1 MPRVLAISGGVGG
14 AKLALGMSRLLEPHE
29 LTIAVNTGDD
39 ETFHGLHVSPD
50 VDTVVYALAGL
61 TNPETGWGVAG
72 DTFRALDALGRLG
85 GETWF
90 RLGDLDLAMHLR
102 RTELLAAG
110 STLTEATRAIC
121 DALGV
126 RHPVVP
132 MSDAAVRTIARTEHG
147 EMAFQ
152 EYFVRHACEPR
163 ITGVRFAGAENAPPS
178 PALSEA
184 IANADAIVFCPS
196 NPLVSIEPVLAVQG
210 VRDAIERFT
219 GPRIAVSPI
228 VGGTRAQGPRR
239 QDDGGTRRGGQQRR
253 RRAPLPRAPGRAR
266 HRRGRRRRGPGG
278 RGAGHRRARRPHH
291 HDHGRRQDG
300 TRPRSA
306 GARGADKTATERAVT
321 GLLPHPLRTI
331 VPMKPLAEAKTRL
344 WDDLPSLE
352 RQAVVLL
359 MLERVVTAALNAT
372 ARGACVVVGGDEVV
386 REVAEAS
393 GARWVPDHA
402 TGLNAALWAAIQT
415 AYTDGA
421 EATLFLPGDLPLVTY
436 DDVLTLVAAS
446 DQYTRTVCVRASS
459 DGGTNALLQPAG
471 TAFEPLLGQ
480 RSFREALSSSNRS
493 GSGAGQRP
501 ILPRVAF
508 DLDTRADYEW
518 AKGNV
523 AWFARSVYDWGTW
536 LGSGRKGALPSA
548 TH

>member
-1 MPRVLAISGGVGG
+1 M
-14 AKLALGMSRLLEPHE
+14 
-29 LTIAVNTGDD
+29 
-39 ETFHGLHVSPD
+39 
-50 VDTVVYALAGL
+50 
-61 TNPETGWGVAG
+61 
-72 DTFRALDALGRLG
+72 
-85 GETWF
+85 
-90 RLGDLDLAMHLR
+90 
-102 RTELLAAG
+102 
-110 STLTEATRAIC
+110 
-121 DALGV
+121 
-126 RHPVVP
+126 
-132 MSDAAVRTIARTEHG
+132 
-147 EMAFQ
+147 
-152 EYFVRHACEPR
+152 
-163 ITGVRFAGAENAPPS
+163 
-178 PALSEA
+178 
-184 IANADAIVFCPS
+184 
-196 NPLVSIEPVLAVQG
+196 
-210 VRDAIERFT
+210 
-219 GPRIAVSPI
+219 
-228 VGGTRAQGPRR
+228 
-239 QDDGGTRRGGQQRR
+239 
-253 RRAPLPRAPGRAR
+253 
-266 HRRGRRRRGPGG
+266 
-278 RGAGHRRARRPHH
+278 
-291 HDHGRRQDG
+291 
-300 TRPRSA
+300 
-306 GARGADKTATERAVT
+306 T

-471 TAFEPLLGQ
+471 TAFEPLLGE
-480 RSFREALSSSNRS
+480 RSFEKHCEAAAAA
-493 GSGAGQRP
+493 GAALVTP
-501 ILPRVAF
+501 DLPRVAF